1 MRVSTAQFYFQNS
14 QQISQQQSNVNEQT
28 QYLSSGKRVLSA
40 KDDAVNFGTL
50 TGLKGELASIE
61 QFERNITI
69 AENRN
74 SLQETSFSSAI
85 DVLQNLKQRFI
96 QANNGVLSDNDLASI
111 AQVTNN
117 SFEQLL
123 DIANNKD
130 DTGGFI
136 FAGFQSNQQPFIRQP
151 DNSVIYNGD
160 NGVRELS
167 IGSNVDVTL
176 NQPGD
181 KAFLNV
187 DNPQGDFSANYL
199 ANTSG
204 IALQSAVVANRGAYN
219 TTANP
224 PDYTFNFTSATDLTV
239 TDSLGN
245 TVFNTN
251 TYAAG
256 QTVAFNGLEVQ
267 ISGNPLPGDSFE
279 LQPDEEVSVFETV
292 GAALDW
298 INQGANPA
306 NPAQHKVD
314 HAEILAQID
323 ASINHL
329 LARQAEAG
337 VNRQLIDSQKNIH
350 ADNELIIEGSRSGIE
365 DLDFAKAV
373 SDFQQS
379 QTALQAAQQTF
390 VQVRELSLF
399 NFI

>member
-50 TGLKGELASIE
+50 TGLKGELSSIE

-85 DVLQNLKQRFI
+85 KVLETLKQRFI
-96 QANNGVLSDNDLASI
+96 QANNGVLGDNDLASI
-111 AQVTNN
+111 AQVADN

-136 FAGFQSNQQPFIRQP
+136 FAGFQTNQQPFIRQP
-151 DNSVIYNGD
+151 DNSVVYNGD

-187 DNPQGDFSANYL
+187 ENPTGDFSANYL

-204 IALQSAVVANRGAYN
+204 ISLQSAVVANRGAYN
-219 TTANP
+219 TTTNP

-298 INQGANPA
+298 IKQGTNPA
-306 NPAQHKVD
+306 NPTQHGVD
-314 HAEILAQID
+314 HAEILANID

>member
-28 QYLSSGKRVLSA
+28 QHLSSGKRVLSA

-219 TTANP
+219 TTTNP

-267 ISGNPLPGDSFE
+267 ISGNPLPGDSFQ
-279 LQPDEEVSVFETV
+279 LQPDEEVSVFETI

>member
-1 MRVSTAQFYFQNS
+1 MRVSTAQFYFQKS
-14 QQISQQQSNVNEQT
+14 QQISRQQSNVNEQT

-61 QFERNITI
+61 QYERNITI

-74 SLQETSFSSAI
+74 TLQETSFSSAI
-85 DVLQNLKQRFI
+85 SALETLKQRFI
-96 QANNGVLSDNDLASI
+96 QANNGVLSDQDLSSI
-111 AQVTNN
+111 AQVADN
-117 SFEQLL
+117 SFSQLL
-123 DIANNKD
+123 DIANTKD
-130 DTGGFI
+130 ETGGFI
-136 FAGFQSNQQPFIRQP
+136 FSGFQTDQQPFIRQP
-151 DNSVIYNGD
+151 GNTVVYSGD

-167 IGSNVDVTL
+167 IGSNIDVNL
-176 NQPGD
+176 NQPGE
-181 KAFLNV
+181 KAFLSV
-187 DNPQGDFSANYL
+187 ENPQGDFSANYL
-199 ANTSG
+199 TNTSG
-204 IALQSAVVANRGAYN
+204 ISLRSAVVADRGAYN
-219 TTANP
+219 TTTNP
-224 PDYTFNFTSATDLTV
+224 PNYTFNFTTATDLTV

-256 QTVAFNGLEVQ
+256 QTIAFNGLEVQ
-267 ISGNPLPGDSFE
+267 VNGNPLPGDSFE
-279 LQPDEEVSVFETV
+279 LQPDEEVSVFETI

-298 INQGANPA
+298 INQGTSPA
-306 NPAQHKVD
+306 NAAQHNVD
-314 HAEILAQID
+314 HAEILERIN

-337 VNRQLIDSQKNIH
+337 VNRQLIESQKNIH
-350 ADNELIIEGSRSGIE
+350 LDNELILEGSRSGIE